1 MWWSGPVNEPI
12 RWTTF
17 AIASDDLSGQV
28 LGRIDGGDPLSP
40 GDTIGLRSP
49 GGIRRFRVERVLFLE
64 QVWPDAWVNRLV
76 LLAPA

>member
-1 MWWSGPVNEPI
+1 MDATP

-17 AIASDDLSGQV
+17 AIASDDLTGPV

-49 GGIRRFRVERVLFLE
+49 QGIKRFRVERVLFLE
-64 QVWPDAWVNRLV
+64 QVWPDAWTNRLV
-76 LLAPA
+76 LLAPM